1 MLIFYLARLVLS
13 VLTKGLTSGLL
24 EDRVK
29 AWVCGSLIK
38 ILAEWFRLPIHCFPF
53 TLLKKKK
60 KFCPL
65 NFNHPEPWFQPTS
78 QVDNQN
84 LQQLLSLA
92 KNKPILRFY
101 FSFSDLKSSEFLRV

>member
-60 KFCPL
+60 NSVL
-65 NFNHPEPWFQPTS
+65 STLIILSRGFNQP
-78 QVDNQN
+78 V
-84 LQQLLSLA
+84 
-92 KNKPILRFY
+92 K
-101 FSFSDLKSSEFLRV
+101 